1 MTNSDKDK
9 LYNALVLGMEIF
21 NMENTTKAS
30 AFDLHKTRIAKGAAL
45 ILFTFVT
52 SHAPVMGGCFPTAAA
67 LVTYMVYRKSANLYL
82 ILPAAAGILPYMAKG
97 YDPWGDLA
105 AVVLCG
111 LMTAMTRKF
120 KLTLWQAALMSASV
134 GIVCTSI
141 CRLATATIYKTSP
154 EKLVMLGLLIFASVF
169 LLDAFY
175 SVCTGDSDQGKTS
188 VRELPVISVVSV
200 CLIVLDGLTLT
211 FLAWPLIMFLT
222 LAAIAY
228 SETGTALLVTV
239 TGGIWAAFMDQGQW
253 GLMATMAIGVVCT
266 LPIRR
271 SGGYLR
277 GAVFILACWVL
288 GTVESG
294 VVLGA
299 DKYCLVLAASV
310 FAAVNW
316 KFGKRLQSFAAAV
329 SGSKRAGM
337 ERLYRNTEELLR
349 TRASDMEEM
358 AELYATYLDRRS
370 VLSSQFDIMKQIFDN
385 TIHQMASAVRKD
397 KSQLHEKFDVD
408 ISVSQCAADGSI
420 NGDCCGWQEIGDGRV
435 VMVVSDGMGKGKKA
449 ASESLMVTKTIM
461 ALLRSGVTADLTLKM
476 INTVMLI
483 KDDEDSYATVDMVI
497 VDKRS
502 GKAKFYKIGA
512 APTLIRRRERVEEV
526 RLSTVPLGIVNGL
539 KIRYMETTVKKDDWI
554 IMMSDGVSDGG
565 GGSDKRGMFLTYL
578 KEAASKVRSR
588 DPGIM
593 SSLLMNH
600 AADSYIGR
608 ERDDMTVMVAKI
620 I

>member
-1 MTNSDKDK
+1 
-9 LYNALVLGMEIF
+9 
-21 NMENTTKAS
+21 MENTTKAS
-30 AFDLHKTRIAKGAAL
+30 AFDLHKTKIAKGAAL

-52 SHAPVMGGCFPTAAA
+52 SHAPVMDGCFPTAAA
-67 LVTYMVYRKSANLYL
+67 LVTYMVYRKPANLYL
-82 ILPAAAGILPYMAKG
+82 ILPAAAGILPYIAKG
-97 YDPWGDLA
+97 YDPWGDIA

-120 KLTLWQAALMSASV
+120 KLTLWQAAMMAASI

-141 CRLATATIYKTSP
+141 SRLATVTIYKTSP
-154 EKLVMLGLLIFASVF
+154 EKLVMLGLLIFVSVF
-169 LLDAFY
+169 LLDVFY
-175 SVCTGDSDQGKTS
+175 SICTGASAQCKGYMQ
-188 VRELPVISVVSV
+188 ELPVISVASL
-200 CLIVLDGLTLT
+200 CLIVLDGLTLS
-211 FLAWPLIMFLT
+211 FLAWPMTMFLT
-222 LAAIAY
+222 LAAMAY
-228 SETGTALLVTV
+228 SEAGAALLVTV
-239 TGGIWAAFMDQGQW
+239 TGGIWAALMDQGQW
-253 GLMATMAIGVVCT
+253 GLMATMAIGVVCAMPVKR
-266 LPIRR
+266 L
-271 SGGYLR
+271 GGYLR
-277 GAVFILACWVL
+277 GAVFIAACWVL

-299 DKYCLVLAASV
+299 DKYCLILAASV

-329 SGSKRAGM
+329 SGSQGAGM
-337 ERLYRNTEELLR
+337 ERLYRKTEDLLR
-349 TRASDMEEM
+349 TKASDMEEM
-358 AELYATYLDRRS
+358 AELYGTYLDSRS
-370 VLSSQFDIMKQIFDN
+370 VLSGQFDIMKQIFDSVRR
-385 TIHQMASAVRKD
+385 QVASAARND
-397 KSQLHEKFDVD
+397 KAAPKERFDMD
-408 ISVSQCAADGSI
+408 IAVSQCAASGSI
-420 NGDCCGWQEIGDGRV
+420 NGDCCGWQDIGDDRV
-435 VMVVSDGMGKGKKA
+435 AMVVSDGMGKGKKA

-512 APTLIRRRERVEEV
+512 APTLIRRKGRVEEV

-539 KIRYMETTVKKDDWI
+539 KIRYMETAIKKDDWI
-554 IMMSDGVSDGG
+554 IMMSDGISDGG
-565 GGSDKRGMFLTYL
+565 GGNDRQGLFLNYL
-578 KEAASKVRSR
+578 KEAASKVRSD
-588 DPGIM
+588 DPKIM
-593 SSLLMNH
+593 STLLMDQ